1 MVPRERFELSQPHGH
16 YALNVA
22 CLPIPPPRQSL
33 KVNPALVE
41 ERGEEGQ
48 GFILLPC
55 IFKFALIRVLF
66 YSR

>member
-1 MVPRERFELSQPHGH
+1 
-16 YALNVA
+16 
-22 CLPIPPPRQSL
+22 L